1 MGIGR
6 RIRWAERENA
16 RLAAEYQRALAV
28 WKQNEKLIEWYHD
41 QAGSAR
47 PLGRT
52 EGLKLRRG
60 EQVLWTASDV
70 SMIEVPEATSLFTPV
85 HEVFSPIR
93 EAGGYL
99 PLAYA
104 PTSVRDFGFVAVT
117 DSRVLFVGGKSN
129 REWAFAQLDGVAH
142 GAQVPMTLMRVGNR
156 QRLSG
161 LVFPNDRATQ
171 FQFYLGLALAEH
183 RHDRA
188 GFVAHLESLLVHHRR
203 RPPLVPAPALP
214 EHAPSGADLLG
225 RLFFG
230 RPGAPTWRKLAP
242 AMVTVV
248 GMLCMCGVL
257 VSSPQS
263 DSAGRQAP
271 AAGPAGLST
280 SAPAVTQA
288 PSPVQEASPTQAPVI
303 QPPTT
308 KAPPVE
314 APRTKAAPTKPTTV
328 NLCGAP
334 ANPWNYDFCGGSSRV
349 TDPPSEFCLYFE
361 CIDNFWNGRGYVI
374 QCNDNM
380 FSKSGGIQGSCS
392 YHQGNR
398 RPLNK

>member
-1 MGIGR
+1 MGNGR

-16 RLAAEYQRALAV
+16 RLAADYQNALAV
-28 WKQNEKLIEWYHD
+28 WQQNEQLIAWYHY
-41 QAGSAR
+41 QARSAQ
-47 PLGRT
+47 PLGRA
-52 EGLKLRRG
+52 EGLKLRRD
-60 EQVLWTASDV
+60 EQVLWTAADV
-70 SMIEVPEATSLFTPV
+70 SMIEVPDTTSLFTPV
-85 HEVFSPIR
+85 HEVFSPTR

-99 PLAYA
+99 PLSYA
-104 PTSVRDFGFVAVT
+104 PTSVRDFGFVAIT
-117 DSRVLFVGGKSN
+117 DSRVLFVGGKGN
-129 REWAFAQLDGVAH
+129 REWAFAQIDGVAH
-142 GAQVPMTLMRVGNR
+142 GAQAPMTLMRVGNR

-161 LVFPNDRATQ
+161 LVFPDDKATQ

-183 RHDRA
+183 RDDRA

-214 EHAPSGADLLG
+214 AHAPSGASLLA

-248 GMLCMCGVL
+248 GMLCMCGAL
-257 VSSPQS
+257 ISAPESGP
-263 DSAGRQAP
+263 AGRRAP
-271 AAGPAGLST
+271 AAGPAALST
-280 SAPAVTQA
+280 AASPAQA
-288 PSPVQEASPTQAPVI
+288 PSTAEAAPPTQAPPT
-303 QPPTT
+303 QAPPAQAPTT
-308 KAPPVE
+308 KAAPP
-314 APRTKAAPTKPTTV
+314 APATTKPTTV

-334 ANPWNYDFCGGSSRV
+334 ANPWNYDFCGGTSRI
-349 TDPPSEFCLYFE
+349 TEPPSDFCTYFE

-374 QCNDNM
+374 QCKDSM